1 MPMFSDDAIL
11 RENRRTELARRLIS
25 HGLPTMLIAQLT
37 GLTRNRQATV
47 RRRLMVRDKTRRR
60 GPKLSSL
67 ERFLGTPR
75 ARMEGAA
82 LARLCEL
89 FDIGID
95 AQAASL
101 PSMVSLSFT
110 ERLCEAF
117 EAYRACF
124 PTSEVELE
132 ELLLLRSSLAKGAE
146 IRLGRCRTCKGLML
160 VNPFNGIERTCPHCS
175 PED

>member
-1 MPMFSDDAIL
+1 MPIVSEDPIL
-11 RENRRTELARRLIS
+11 RENRRSELARRLIS
-25 HGLPTMLIAQLT
+25 HGLRTMLITQLT

-47 RRRLMVRDKTRRR
+47 RRRLMVRDKSRRR

-82 LARLCEL
+82 LARLCEV
-89 FDIGID
+89 FEIGID
-95 AQAASL
+95 ERATSL
-101 PSMVSLSFT
+101 PAIVSLSFT
-110 ERLCEAF
+110 ERLCETY

-132 ELLLLRSSLAKGAE
+132 ELLLLRSSLAKGEE
-146 IRLGRCRTCKGLML
+146 IRFGRCRTCKGLML
-160 VNPFNGIERTCPHCS
+160 VNPFNGIERTCPLCS
-175 PED
+175 PQD

>member
-1 MPMFSDDAIL
+1 MRGGMMQVISDDAIL
-11 RENRRTELARRLIS
+11 RENRRSELARRLIS
-25 HGLPTMLIAQLT
+25 HSLPTRLIAQLT

-82 LARLCEL
+82 LARLCEV

-95 AQAASL
+95 
-101 PSMVSLSFT
+101 
-110 ERLCEAF
+110 
-117 EAYRACF
+117 
-124 PTSEVELE
+124 
-132 ELLLLRSSLAKGAE
+132 
-146 IRLGRCRTCKGLML
+146 
-160 VNPFNGIERTCPHCS
+160 
-175 PED
+175 